1 MNNYKKKN
9 EKFLIILKGIAIGAA
24 NKVPGISGGLV
35 AFVLGIYEKFIH
47 SLQSFNFEGLK
58 LIKQGKFKLFFKHV
72 NGQFLGLLLF
82 GMIVSYFSVSRILD
96 YLIYNY
102 EIYVW
107 SLFFGLIIGSLL
119 YIYRRAESFKLET
132 FIWTLLG
139 FIFGLSLSIIT
150 PAAQNENLF
159 FVFICGIVSVVGMTL
174 PGLSGSF
181 ILMLMGNYV
190 LLLVDSVNALYITL
204 SNLFLGKFEIL
215 TDPYLCKMLK
225 ILLVFSFGSLVGL
238 ILFSNILKFVLKN
251 YRNKTLSIIMG
262 FIVGSL
268 SVVWPWKNKI
278 YNSNL
283 NGEFIIDSFNNNKQ
297 IIDYDHYL
305 PNLSTETYLGIVYI
319 LLGIIIVFILDS
331 SEETKK
337 SSL

>member
-1 MNNYKKKN
+1 MNIKIAVK
-9 EKFLIILKGIAIGAA
+9 EKLIIVLKGVALGVA

-35 AFVLGIYEKFIH
+35 AFVLGFYEEFID
-47 SLQSFNFEGLK
+47 SLQKFNVEGVK
-58 LIKQGKFKLFFKHV
+58 LIKQGEFKIFYRHI

-96 YLIYNY
+96 YLLNHY

-119 YIYRRAESFKLET
+119 FIYRRVESLKLET
-132 FIWTLLG
+132 FFWTLLG
-139 FIFGLSLSIIT
+139 FIFGLSLILIT
-150 PAAQNENLF
+150 PAGQNENLF

-174 PGLSGSF
+174 PGFSGSF

-238 ILFSNILKFVLKN
+238 ILFSNILKFVLKK
-251 YRNKTLSIIMG
+251 YKNKTLSTIMG
-262 FIVGSL
+262 FIAGSL
-268 SVVWPWKNKI
+268 AVVWPWKNKI
-278 YNSNL
+278 YKSNL
-283 NGEFIIDSFNNNKQ
+283 NGEFIIDSFNNKQ
-297 IIDYDHYL
+297 IIDYSHYL
-305 PNLSTETYLGIVYI
+305 PNLSIETYLGIVCI
-319 LLGIIIVFILDS
+319 LSGIIIVFIIDNT
-331 SEETKK
+331 EETIK

>member
-1 MNNYKKKN
+1 MNIKIAVK
-9 EKFLIILKGIAIGAA
+9 EKLIIVLKGVALGVA

-35 AFVLGIYEKFIH
+35 AFVLGFYEEFID
-47 SLQSFNFEGLK
+47 SLQKFNVEGVK
-58 LIKQGKFKLFFKHV
+58 LIKQGEFKIFYKHI

-82 GMIVSYFSVSRILD
+82 GMILSYFSVSRILD
-96 YLIYNY
+96 YLLNHY

-119 YIYRRAESFKLET
+119 FIYRRVESLKLET
-132 FIWTLLG
+132 FFWTLLG
-139 FIFGLSLSIIT
+139 FIFGLSLSLIT
-150 PAAQNENLF
+150 PAGQNENLF

-174 PGLSGSF
+174 PGFSGSF

-238 ILFSNILKFVLKN
+238 ILFSNILKFVLKK
-251 YRNKTLSIIMG
+251 YKNKTLSTIMG
-262 FIVGSL
+262 FIAGSL
-268 SVVWPWKNKI
+268 AVVWPWKNKI
-278 YNSNL
+278 YKSNL
-283 NGEFIIDSFNNNKQ
+283 NGEFIIDSFNNKQ
-297 IIDYDHYL
+297 IIDYSHYL
-305 PNLSTETYLGIVYI
+305 PNLSIETYLGIVCI
-319 LLGIIIVFILDS
+319 LSGIIIVFIIDNT
-331 SEETKK
+331 EETIK

>member
-1 MNNYKKKN
+1 MNIKIAVK
-9 EKFLIILKGIAIGAA
+9 EKLIIVLKGVALGVA

-35 AFVLGIYEKFIH
+35 AFVLGFYEEFID
-47 SLQSFNFEGLK
+47 SLQKFNVEGVK
-58 LIKQGKFKLFFKHV
+58 LIKQGEFKIFYRHI

-96 YLIYNY
+96 YLLNHY

-119 YIYRRAESFKLET
+119 FIYRRVESLKLET
-132 FIWTLLG
+132 FFWTLLG
-139 FIFGLSLSIIT
+139 FIFGLSLSLIT
-150 PAAQNENLF
+150 PAGQNENLF
-159 FVFICGIVSVVGMTL
+159 FVFICGIISVVGMIL
-174 PGLSGSF
+174 PGFSGSF

-238 ILFSNILKFVLKN
+238 ILFSNILKFVLKK
-251 YRNKTLSIIMG
+251 YKNKTLSTIMG
-262 FIVGSL
+262 FIAGSL
-268 SVVWPWKNKI
+268 AVVWPWKNKI
-278 YNSNL
+278 YKSNL
-283 NGEFIIDSFNNNKQ
+283 NGEFIIDSFNNKQ
-297 IIDYDHYL
+297 IIDYSHYL
-305 PNLSTETYLGIVYI
+305 PNLSIETYLGIVCI
-319 LLGIIIVFILDS
+319 LSGIIIVFIIDNT
-331 SEETKK
+331 EETIK

>member
-1 MNNYKKKN
+1 M
-9 EKFLIILKGIAIGAA
+9 GVA
-24 NKVPGISGGLV
+24 NKVPGVSGGLV
-35 AFVLGIYEKFIH
+35 AFVLGFYEEFID
-47 SLQSFNFEGLK
+47 SLQKFNVEGVN
-58 LIKQGKFKLFFKHV
+58 LIKQGEFKIFYKHI

-96 YLIYNY
+96 YLLNHY

-119 YIYRRAESFKLET
+119 FIYRRVESLKLET
-132 FIWTLLG
+132 FFWTLLG
-139 FIFGLSLSIIT
+139 FIFGLSLSLIT
-150 PAAQNENLF
+150 PAGQNENLF

-174 PGLSGSF
+174 PGFSGSF

-215 TDPYLCKMLK
+215 TDPYLCNMLK

-238 ILFSNILKFVLKN
+238 ILFSNILKFVLKK
-251 YRNKTLSIIMG
+251 YKNKTLSTIMG
-262 FIVGSL
+262 FTAGSL
-268 SVVWPWKNKI
+268 GVVWPWKNKI
-278 YNSNL
+278 YKSNL
-283 NGEFIIDSFNNNKQ
+283 NGEFIIDSFDNKQ
-297 IIDYDHYL
+297 IIDYNLYI
-305 PNLSTETYLGIVYI
+305 PNLSNETYLGIVCI
-319 LLGIIIVFILDS
+319 LLGIIIVFIIDN
-331 SEETKK
+331 SEKTTK

>member
-1 MNNYKKKN
+1 MNIKIAVK
-9 EKFLIILKGIAIGAA
+9 EKLIIVLKGVALGVA

-35 AFVLGIYEKFIH
+35 AFVLGFYEEFID
-47 SLQSFNFEGLK
+47 SLQKFNVEGVK
-58 LIKQGKFKLFFKHV
+58 LIKQGEFKIFYRHI

-96 YLIYNY
+96 YLLNHY

-119 YIYRRAESFKLET
+119 FIYRRVESLKLET
-132 FIWTLLG
+132 FFWTLLG
-139 FIFGLSLSIIT
+139 FIFGLSLSLIT
-150 PAAQNENLF
+150 PAGQNENLF

-174 PGLSGSF
+174 PGFSGSF

-204 SNLFLGKFEIL
+204 SNLFIGKFEIL

-238 ILFSNILKFVLKN
+238 ILFSNILKFVLKK
-251 YRNKTLSIIMG
+251 YKNKTLSTIMG
-262 FIVGSL
+262 FIAGSL
-268 SVVWPWKNKI
+268 AVVWPWKNKI
-278 YNSNL
+278 YKSNL
-283 NGEFIIDSFNNNKQ
+283 NGEFIIDSFNNKQ
-297 IIDYDHYL
+297 IIDYSHYL
-305 PNLSTETYLGIVYI
+305 PNLSIETYLGIVCI
-319 LLGIIIVFILDS
+319 LSGIIIVFIIDNT
-331 SEETKK
+331 EETIK

>member
-1 MNNYKKKN
+1 MNIKIAIK
-9 EKFLIILKGIAIGAA
+9 EKLIIVLKGVAVGVA
-24 NKVPGISGGLV
+24 NKVPGVSGGLV
-35 AFVLGIYEKFIH
+35 AFVLGFYEEFID
-47 SLQSFNFEGLK
+47 SLQKFNIEGVN
-58 LIKQGKFKLFFKHV
+58 LIKQGEFKIFYKHI

-82 GMIVSYFSVSRILD
+82 GMILSYFSVSRILD
-96 YLIYNY
+96 YLLNHY

-119 YIYRRAESFKLET
+119 FIYRRVESLKLET
-132 FIWTLLG
+132 FFWTLLG
-139 FIFGLSLSIIT
+139 FIFGLILSLVT
-150 PAAQNENLF
+150 PAGQNENLF

-174 PGLSGSF
+174 PGFSGSF
-181 ILMLMGNYV
+181 ILILMGNYV

-238 ILFSNILKFVLKN
+238 ILFSNILKFVLKK
-251 YRNKTLSIIMG
+251 YKNKTLSIIMG
-262 FIVGSL
+262 FIAGSL
-268 SVVWPWKNKI
+268 GVVWPWKNKI
-278 YNSNL
+278 YKSNP
-283 NGEFIIDSFNNNKQ
+283 NGEFIIDSFNNKQ
-297 IIDYDHYL
+297 IIDYNHYL

-319 LLGIIIVFILDS
+319 LLGIIIVFIIDN

>member
-1 MNNYKKKN
+1 LNIKISIK
-9 EKFLIILKGIAIGAA
+9 EKLLIVLKGVAMGVA
-24 NKVPGISGGLV
+24 NKVPGVSGGLV
-35 AFVLGIYEKFIH
+35 AFVLGFYEKFIH
-47 SLQSFNFEGLK
+47 SLQKFNVEGLK
-58 LIKQGKFKLFFKHV
+58 LIKQGKFKIFFKHI

-96 YLIYNY
+96 YLINHY

-119 YIYRRAESFKLET
+119 FIYRRVESFKLET
-132 FIWTLLG
+132 FFWTLLG

-150 PAAQNENLF
+150 PAGQNENLL
-159 FVFICGIVSVVGMTL
+159 FVFICGIVSVIGMTL
-174 PGLSGSF
+174 PGFSGSF

-204 SNLFLGKFEIL
+204 SNLFIGKLEIL

-238 ILFSNILKFVLKN
+238 ILFSNILKFVLKK
-251 YRNKTLSIIMG
+251 YKNKTLSIIMG
-262 FIVGSL
+262 FIAGSL
-268 SVVWPWKNKI
+268 GVVWPWKNKI
-278 YNSNL
+278 YKSNP
-283 NGEFIIDSFNNNKQ
+283 NGEFIIDSFNNKQ
-297 IIDYDHYL
+297 IIDYNHYL

-319 LLGIIIVFILDS
+319 LLGIIIVFIIDN

>member
-1 MNNYKKKN
+1 LNIKISIK
-9 EKFLIILKGIAIGAA
+9 EKLLIVLKGVAMGVA
-24 NKVPGISGGLV
+24 NKVPGVSGGLV
-35 AFVLGIYEKFIH
+35 AFVLGFYEKFIH
-47 SLQSFNFEGLK
+47 SLQKFNVEGLK
-58 LIKQGKFKLFFKHV
+58 LIKQGKFKIFFKHI

-96 YLIYNY
+96 YLINHY

-119 YIYRRAESFKLET
+119 FIYRRVESFKLET
-132 FIWTLLG
+132 FFWTLLG

-150 PAAQNENLF
+150 PAGQNENLL
-159 FVFICGIVSVVGMTL
+159 FVFICGIVSVIGMTL
-174 PGLSGSF
+174 PGFSGSF

-204 SNLFLGKFEIL
+204 SNLFIGKFEIL

-238 ILFSNILKFVLKN
+238 ILFSNILKFVLKK
-251 YRNKTLSIIMG
+251 YKNKTLSIIMG
-262 FIVGSL
+262 FIAGSL
-268 SVVWPWKNKI
+268 GVVWPWKNKI
-278 YNSNL
+278 YKSNP
-283 NGEFIIDSFNNNKQ
+283 NGEFIIDSFNNKQ
-297 IIDYDHYL
+297 IIDYSHYL

-319 LLGIIIVFILDS
+319 LLGIIIVFIIDN

>member
-1 MNNYKKKN
+1 MNIKIAVK
-9 EKFLIILKGIAIGAA
+9 EKLIIVLKGVALGVA

-35 AFVLGIYEKFIH
+35 AFVLGFYEEFID
-47 SLQSFNFEGLK
+47 SLQKFNVEGLK
-58 LIKQGKFKLFFKHV
+58 LIKQGKFKIFYKHI

-82 GMIVSYFSVSRILD
+82 GMILSYFSVSRILD
-96 YLIYNY
+96 YLLNHY

-119 YIYRRAESFKLET
+119 FIYRRVESLKLET
-132 FIWTLLG
+132 FFWTLLG
-139 FIFGLSLSIIT
+139 FIFGLSLSLIT
-150 PAAQNENLF
+150 PAGQNENLF

-174 PGLSGSF
+174 PGFSGSF

-238 ILFSNILKFVLKN
+238 ILFSNILKFVLKK
-251 YRNKTLSIIMG
+251 YKNKTLSTIMG
-262 FIVGSL
+262 FIAGSL
-268 SVVWPWKNKI
+268 AVVWPWKNKI
-278 YNSNL
+278 YKSNL
-283 NGEFIIDSFNNNKQ
+283 NGEFIIDSFNNKQ
-297 IIDYDHYL
+297 IIDYSHYL
-305 PNLSTETYLGIVYI
+305 PNLSIETYLGIVCI
-319 LLGIIIVFILDS
+319 LSGIIIVFIIDNT
-331 SEETKK
+331 EETIK

>member
-1 MNNYKKKN
+1 MNIKIAIK
-9 EKFLIILKGIAIGAA
+9 EKLIIVLKGVAVGVA
-24 NKVPGISGGLV
+24 NKVPGVSGGLV
-35 AFVLGIYEKFIH
+35 AFVLGFYEEFID
-47 SLQSFNFEGLK
+47 SLQKFNVEGVK
-58 LIKQGKFKLFFKHV
+58 LIKQGEFKIFYKHI

-96 YLIYNY
+96 YLLNHY

-119 YIYRRAESFKLET
+119 FIYRRVESLKLET
-132 FIWTLLG
+132 FFWTLLG
-139 FIFGLSLSIIT
+139 FIFGLSLSLIT
-150 PAAQNENLF
+150 PAGQNENLF

-174 PGLSGSF
+174 PGFSGSF

-215 TDPYLCKMLK
+215 TDPYLCNMLK

-238 ILFSNILKFVLKN
+238 ILFSNILKFVLKK
-251 YRNKTLSIIMG
+251 YKNKTLSTIMG
-262 FIVGSL
+262 FIAGSL
-268 SVVWPWKNKI
+268 GVVWPWKNKI
-278 YNSNL
+278 YKSNL
-283 NGEFIIDSFNNNKQ
+283 NGEFIIDSFNNKQ
-297 IIDYDHYL
+297 IIDYNLYI
-305 PNLSTETYLGIVYI
+305 PNLSNETYLGIVCI
-319 LLGIIIVFILDS
+319 LLGIIIVFIIDN
-331 SEETKK
+331 SEETIK

>member
-1 MNNYKKKN
+1 M
-9 EKFLIILKGIAIGAA
+9 GVA
-24 NKVPGISGGLV
+24 NKVPGVSGGLV
-35 AFVLGIYEKFIH
+35 AFVLGFYEEFID
-47 SLQSFNFEGLK
+47 SLQKFNVEGLN
-58 LIKQGKFKLFFKHV
+58 LIKQGEFKIFYKHI

-96 YLIYNY
+96 YLLNHY

-119 YIYRRAESFKLET
+119 FIYRRVGSLKLET
-132 FIWTLLG
+132 FFWTLLG
-139 FIFGLSLSIIT
+139 FIFGLSLSLIT
-150 PAAQNENLF
+150 PAGQNENLF

-174 PGLSGSF
+174 PGFSGSF

-190 LLLVDSVNALYITL
+190 LLLVDSVNALFVTL

-238 ILFSNILKFVLKN
+238 ILFSNILKFVLKK
-251 YRNKTLSIIMG
+251 YKNKTLSSIMG
-262 FIVGSL
+262 FITGSL
-268 SVVWPWKNKI
+268 GVVWPWKNKI
-278 YNSNL
+278 YKSNL
-283 NGEFIIDSFNNNKQ
+283 NGEFIIDSFNNKQ
-297 IIDYDHYL
+297 IIDYNLYI
-305 PNLSTETYLGIVYI
+305 PNLITETYLGILFI
-319 LLGIIIVFILDS
+319 FLGIIIVFIIDN
-331 SEETKK
+331 SEETIK

>member
-1 MNNYKKKN
+1 MNIKIAVK
-9 EKFLIILKGIAIGAA
+9 EKLIIVLKGVALGVA

-35 AFVLGIYEKFIH
+35 AFVLGFYEEFID
-47 SLQSFNFEGLK
+47 SLQKFNVEGLK
-58 LIKQGKFKLFFKHV
+58 LIKKGEFKIFYRHI

-96 YLIYNY
+96 YLLNHY

-119 YIYRRAESFKLET
+119 FIYRRVESLKLET
-132 FIWTLLG
+132 FFWTLLG
-139 FIFGLSLSIIT
+139 FIFGLSLSLIT
-150 PAAQNENLF
+150 PAGQNENLF

-174 PGLSGSF
+174 PGFSGSF

-238 ILFSNILKFVLKN
+238 ILFSNILKFVLKK
-251 YRNKTLSIIMG
+251 YKNKTLSTIMG
-262 FIVGSL
+262 FIAGSL
-268 SVVWPWKNKI
+268 AVVWPWKNKI
-278 YNSNL
+278 YKSNL
-283 NGEFIIDSFNNNKQ
+283 NGEFIIDSFNNKQ
-297 IIDYDHYL
+297 IIDYSHYL
-305 PNLSTETYLGIVYI
+305 PNLSIETYLGIVCI
-319 LLGIIIVFILDS
+319 LSGIIIVFIIDNT
-331 SEETKK
+331 EETIK

>member
-1 MNNYKKKN
+1 MNIKIAVK
-9 EKFLIILKGIAIGAA
+9 EKLIIVLKGVALGVA

-35 AFVLGIYEKFIH
+35 AFVLGFYEEFID
-47 SLQSFNFEGLK
+47 SLQKFNVEGVK
-58 LIKQGKFKLFFKHV
+58 LIKQGEFKIFYRHI

-96 YLIYNY
+96 YLLNHY

-119 YIYRRAESFKLET
+119 FIYRRVESLKLET
-132 FIWTLLG
+132 FFWTLLG
-139 FIFGLSLSIIT
+139 FIFGLSLSLIT
-150 PAAQNENLF
+150 PAGQNENLF

-174 PGLSGSF
+174 PGFSGSF

-238 ILFSNILKFVLKN
+238 ILFSNILKFVLKK
-251 YRNKTLSIIMG
+251 YKNKTLSTIMG
-262 FIVGSL
+262 FIAGSL
-268 SVVWPWKNKI
+268 AVVWPWKNKI
-278 YNSNL
+278 YKSNL
-283 NGEFIIDSFNNNKQ
+283 NGEFIIDSFNNKQ
-297 IIDYDHYL
+297 IIDYNLYI
-305 PNLSTETYLGIVYI
+305 PNLSNETYLGIVCI
-319 LLGIIIVFILDS
+319 LLGIIIVFIIDN
-331 SEETKK
+331 SEKTTK

>member
-1 MNNYKKKN
+1 LNIKIAIK
-9 EKFLIILKGIAIGAA
+9 EKLIIVLKGVALGVA

-35 AFVLGIYEKFIH
+35 AFVLGFYEEFID
-47 SLQSFNFEGLK
+47 SLQKFNVEGVK
-58 LIKQGKFKLFFKHV
+58 LIKQGEFKIFYRHI

-96 YLIYNY
+96 YLLNHY

-119 YIYRRAESFKLET
+119 FIYRRVESLKLET
-132 FIWTLLG
+132 FFWTLLG
-139 FIFGLSLSIIT
+139 FIFGLSLSLIT
-150 PAAQNENLF
+150 PAGQNENLF
-159 FVFICGIVSVVGMTL
+159 FVFICGLVSVVGMTL
-174 PGLSGSF
+174 PGFSGSF

-238 ILFSNILKFVLKN
+238 ILFSNILKFVLKK
-251 YRNKTLSIIMG
+251 YKNKTLSTIMG
-262 FIVGSL
+262 FIAGSL
-268 SVVWPWKNKI
+268 AVVWPWKNKI
-278 YNSNL
+278 YKSNL
-283 NGEFIIDSFNNNKQ
+283 NGEFIIDSFNNKQ
-297 IIDYDHYL
+297 IIDYSHYL
-305 PNLSTETYLGIVYI
+305 PNLSIETYLGIVCI
-319 LLGIIIVFILDS
+319 LSGIIIVFIIDNT
-331 SEETKK
+331 EETIK

>member
-1 MNNYKKKN
+1 MNIKIAIK
-9 EKFLIILKGIAIGAA
+9 EKLIIVLKGVAVGVA
-24 NKVPGISGGLV
+24 NKVPGVSGGLV
-35 AFVLGIYEKFIH
+35 AFVLGFYEEFID
-47 SLQSFNFEGLK
+47 SLQKFNVKGVN
-58 LIKQGKFKLFFKHV
+58 LIKQGEFKIFYKHI

-96 YLIYNY
+96 YLLNHY

-119 YIYRRAESFKLET
+119 FIYRRVESLKLET
-132 FIWTLLG
+132 FFWTLLG
-139 FIFGLSLSIIT
+139 FIFGLSLSLIT
-150 PAAQNENLF
+150 PAGQNENLF

-174 PGLSGSF
+174 PGFSGSF

-215 TDPYLCKMLK
+215 TDPYLCNMLK

-238 ILFSNILKFVLKN
+238 ILFSNILKFVLKK
-251 YRNKTLSIIMG
+251 YKNKTLSTIMG
-262 FIVGSL
+262 FIAGSL
-268 SVVWPWKNKI
+268 GVVWPWKNKI
-278 YNSNL
+278 YKSNL
-283 NGEFIIDSFNNNKQ
+283 NGEFIIDSFNNKQ
-297 IIDYDHYL
+297 IIDYNLYI
-305 PNLSTETYLGIVYI
+305 PNLSNETYLGIVCI
-319 LLGIIIVFILDS
+319 LLGIIIVFIIDN
-331 SEETKK
+331 SEETIK

>member
-1 MNNYKKKN
+1 MNIKIAVK
-9 EKFLIILKGIAIGAA
+9 EKLIIVLKGVALGVA

-35 AFVLGIYEKFIH
+35 AFVLGFYEEFID
-47 SLQSFNFEGLK
+47 SLQKFNVEGVK
-58 LIKQGKFKLFFKHV
+58 LIKQGEFKIFYRHI

-96 YLIYNY
+96 YLLNHY

-119 YIYRRAESFKLET
+119 FIYRRVESLKLET
-132 FIWTLLG
+132 FFWTLLG
-139 FIFGLSLSIIT
+139 FIFGLSLSLIT
-150 PAAQNENLF
+150 PAGQNENLF

-174 PGLSGSF
+174 PGFSGSF

-238 ILFSNILKFVLKN
+238 ILFSNILKFVLKK
-251 YRNKTLSIIMG
+251 YKNKTLSTIMG
-262 FIVGSL
+262 FIAGSL
-268 SVVWPWKNKI
+268 AVVWPWKNKI
-278 YNSNL
+278 YKSNL
-283 NGEFIIDSFNNNKQ
+283 NGEFIIDSFNNKQ
-297 IIDYDHYL
+297 IIDYSHYL
-305 PNLSTETYLGIVYI
+305 PNLSIETYLGIVCI
-319 LLGIIIVFILDS
+319 LSGIIIVFIIDN
-331 SEETKK
+331 SEETIK

>member
-1 MNNYKKKN
+1 LNIKIAIK
-9 EKFLIILKGIAIGAA
+9 EKLIIVLKGVAVGVA
-24 NKVPGISGGLV
+24 NKVPGVSGGLV
-35 AFVLGIYEKFIH
+35 AFVLGFYEEFID
-47 SLQSFNFEGLK
+47 SLQKFNIEGVN
-58 LIKQGKFKLFFKHV
+58 LIKQGEFKIFYKHI

-82 GMIVSYFSVSRILD
+82 GMILSYFSVSRILD
-96 YLIYNY
+96 YLLNHY

-119 YIYRRAESFKLET
+119 FIYRRVESLKLET
-132 FIWTLLG
+132 FFWTLLG
-139 FIFGLSLSIIT
+139 FIFGLSLILIT
-150 PAAQNENLF
+150 PAGQNENLF

-174 PGLSGSF
+174 PGFSGSF

-238 ILFSNILKFVLKN
+238 ILFSNILKFVLKK
-251 YRNKTLSIIMG
+251 YKNKTLSTIMG
-262 FIVGSL
+262 FIAGSL
-268 SVVWPWKNKI
+268 AVVWPWKNKI
-278 YNSNL
+278 YKSNL
-283 NGEFIIDSFNNNKQ
+283 NGEFIIDSFNNKQ
-297 IIDYDHYL
+297 IIDYSHYL
-305 PNLSTETYLGIVYI
+305 PNLSIETYLGIVCI
-319 LLGIIIVFILDS
+319 LSGIIIVFIIDNT
-331 SEETKK
+331 EETIK

>member
-1 MNNYKKKN
+1 MNIKIAIK
-9 EKFLIILKGIAIGAA
+9 EKLIIVLKGVALGVA

-35 AFVLGIYEKFIH
+35 AFVLGFYEEFID
-47 SLQSFNFEGLK
+47 SLQKFNVEGVK
-58 LIKQGKFKLFFKHV
+58 LIKQGEFKIFYRHI

-96 YLIYNY
+96 YLLNHY

-119 YIYRRAESFKLET
+119 FIYRRVESFKLET
-132 FIWTLLG
+132 FFWTLLG
-139 FIFGLSLSIIT
+139 FIFGLSLSLIT
-150 PAAQNENLF
+150 PAGQNENLF

-174 PGLSGSF
+174 PGFSGSF

-238 ILFSNILKFVLKN
+238 ILFSNILKFVLKK
-251 YRNKTLSIIMG
+251 YKNKTLSTIMG
-262 FIVGSL
+262 FIAGSL
-268 SVVWPWKNKI
+268 AVVWPWKNKI
-278 YNSNL
+278 YKSNL
-283 NGEFIIDSFNNNKQ
+283 NGEFIIDSFNNKQ
-297 IIDYDHYL
+297 IIDYSHYL
-305 PNLSTETYLGIVYI
+305 PNLSIETYLGIVCI
-319 LLGIIIVFILDS
+319 LSGIIIVFIIDNT
-331 SEETKK
+331 EETIK

>member
-1 MNNYKKKN
+1 LNIKIAVK
-9 EKFLIILKGIAIGAA
+9 EKLIIVLKGVALGVA

-35 AFVLGIYEKFIH
+35 AFVLGFYEEFID
-47 SLQSFNFEGLK
+47 SLQKFNVEGVK
-58 LIKQGKFKLFFKHV
+58 LIKQGEFKIFYRHI

-96 YLIYNY
+96 YLLNHY

-119 YIYRRAESFKLET
+119 FIYRRVESLKLET
-132 FIWTLLG
+132 FFWTLLG
-139 FIFGLSLSIIT
+139 FIFGLSLSLIT
-150 PAAQNENLF
+150 PAGQNENLF

-174 PGLSGSF
+174 PGFSGSF

-190 LLLVDSVNALYITL
+190 LLLVDSVNALFVTL

-238 ILFSNILKFVLKN
+238 ILFSNILKFVLKK
-251 YRNKTLSIIMG
+251 YKNKTLSTIMG
-262 FIVGSL
+262 FIAGSL
-268 SVVWPWKNKI
+268 AVVWPWKNKI
-278 YNSNL
+278 YKSNL
-283 NGEFIIDSFNNNKQ
+283 NGEFIIDSFNNKQ
-297 IIDYDHYL
+297 IIDYSHYL
-305 PNLSTETYLGIVYI
+305 PNLSIETYLGIVCI
-319 LLGIIIVFILDS
+319 LSGIIIVFIIDNT
-331 SEETKK
+331 EETIK

>member
-1 MNNYKKKN
+1 MNIKIAIK
-9 EKFLIILKGIAIGAA
+9 EKLIIVLKGVAVGVA
-24 NKVPGISGGLV
+24 NKVPGVSGGLV
-35 AFVLGIYEKFIH
+35 AFVLGFYEEFID
-47 SLQSFNFEGLK
+47 SLQKFNVEGIN
-58 LIKQGKFKLFFKHV
+58 LIKKGEFKIFYKHI

-96 YLIYNY
+96 YLLNHY

-119 YIYRRAESFKLET
+119 FIYRRVESFKLET
-132 FIWTLLG
+132 LFWTLLG
-139 FIFGLSLSIIT
+139 FVFGLSLNIIT
-150 PAAQNENLF
+150 PAGQNENLF

-174 PGLSGSF
+174 PGFSGSF

-251 YRNKTLSIIMG
+251 YKNKTLSIIMG
-262 FIVGSL
+262 FIAGSL
-268 SVVWPWKNKI
+268 GVVWPWKNKI
-278 YNSNL
+278 YKSNL
-283 NGEFIIDSFNNNKQ
+283 NGEFIIDSFNNKQ

>member
-1 MNNYKKKN
+1 MNIKIAVK
-9 EKFLIILKGIAIGAA
+9 EKLIIVLKGVALGVA

-35 AFVLGIYEKFIH
+35 AFILGFYEEFID
-47 SLQSFNFEGLK
+47 SLQKFNVEGVK
-58 LIKQGKFKLFFKHV
+58 LIKQGEFKIFYRHI

-96 YLIYNY
+96 YLLNHY

-119 YIYRRAESFKLET
+119 FIYRRVESLKLET
-132 FIWTLLG
+132 FFWTLLG
-139 FIFGLSLSIIT
+139 FIFGLSLSLIT
-150 PAAQNENLF
+150 PAGQNENLF

-174 PGLSGSF
+174 PGFSGSF

-238 ILFSNILKFVLKN
+238 ILFSNILKFVLKK
-251 YRNKTLSIIMG
+251 YKNKTLSTIMG
-262 FIVGSL
+262 FIAGSL
-268 SVVWPWKNKI
+268 AVVWPWKNKI
-278 YNSNL
+278 YKSNL
-283 NGEFIIDSFNNNKQ
+283 NGEFIIDSFNNKQ
-297 IIDYDHYL
+297 IIDYSHYL
-305 PNLSTETYLGIVYI
+305 PNLSIETYLGIVCI
-319 LLGIIIVFILDS
+319 LSGIIIVFIIDNT
-331 SEETKK
+331 EETIK

>member
-1 MNNYKKKN
+1 MNIKIEIK
-9 EKFLIILKGIAIGAA
+9 EKLIIVLKGVAVGVA
-24 NKVPGISGGLV
+24 NKVPGVSGGLV
-35 AFVLGIYEKFIH
+35 AFVLGFYEEFID
-47 SLQSFNFEGLK
+47 SLQKFNVEGVN
-58 LIKQGKFKLFFKHV
+58 LIKQGEFKIFYKHI

-174 PGLSGSF
+174 PGFSGSF

-190 LLLVDSVNALYITL
+190 LLLVDSVNALFVTL

-238 ILFSNILKFVLKN
+238 ILFSNILKFVLKK
-251 YRNKTLSIIMG
+251 YKNKTLSTIMG
-262 FIVGSL
+262 FITGSL
-268 SVVWPWKNKI
+268 GVVWPWKNKI
-278 YNSNL
+278 YKSNL
-283 NGEFIIDSFNNNKQ
+283 NGEFIIDSFNNKQ
-297 IIDYDHYL
+297 IIDYNLYI
-305 PNLSTETYLGIVYI
+305 PNLSTETYLGILCI
-319 LLGIIIVFILDS
+319 FLGIIIVFIIDN
-331 SEETKK
+331 SEETIK

>member
-1 MNNYKKKN
+1 MNIKIAVK
-9 EKFLIILKGIAIGAA
+9 EKLIIVLKGVALGVA

-35 AFVLGIYEKFIH
+35 AFVLGFYEEFID
-47 SLQSFNFEGLK
+47 SLQKFNVEGVK
-58 LIKQGKFKLFFKHV
+58 LIKQGEFKIFYKHI

-82 GMIVSYFSVSRILD
+82 GMILSYFSVSRILD
-96 YLIYNY
+96 YLLNHY

-119 YIYRRAESFKLET
+119 FIYRRVESLKLET
-132 FIWTLLG
+132 FFWTLLG
-139 FIFGLSLSIIT
+139 FIFGLSLSLIT
-150 PAAQNENLF
+150 PAGQNENLF

-174 PGLSGSF
+174 PGFSGSF

-190 LLLVDSVNALYITL
+190 LLLVDSVNALYTTL

-238 ILFSNILKFVLKN
+238 ILFSNILKFVLKK
-251 YRNKTLSIIMG
+251 YKNKTLSTIMG
-262 FIVGSL
+262 FIAGSL
-268 SVVWPWKNKI
+268 AVVWPWKNKI
-278 YNSNL
+278 YKSNL
-283 NGEFIIDSFNNNKQ
+283 NGEFIIDSFNNKQ
-297 IIDYDHYL
+297 IIDYSHYL
-305 PNLSTETYLGIVYI
+305 PNLSIETYLGIVCI
-319 LLGIIIVFILDS
+319 LSGIIIVFIIDNT
-331 SEETKK
+331 EETIK

>member
-1 MNNYKKKN
+1 MNIKIEIK
-9 EKFLIILKGIAIGAA
+9 EKLIIVLKGVAVGVA
-24 NKVPGISGGLV
+24 NKVPGVSGGLV
-35 AFVLGIYEKFIH
+35 AFVLGFYEEFID
-47 SLQSFNFEGLK
+47 SLQKFNLEGVN
-58 LIKQGKFKLFFKHV
+58 LIKQGEFKIFYKHI

-96 YLIYNY
+96 YLLNHY

-119 YIYRRAESFKLET
+119 FIYRRVESLKLET
-132 FIWTLLG
+132 FFWTLLG
-139 FIFGLSLSIIT
+139 FIFGLSLSLIT
-150 PAAQNENLF
+150 PAGQNENLF

-174 PGLSGSF
+174 PGFSGSF

-190 LLLVDSVNALYITL
+190 LLLVDSVNALFVTL

-238 ILFSNILKFVLKN
+238 ILFSNILKFVLKK
-251 YRNKTLSIIMG
+251 YKNKTLSTIMG
-262 FIVGSL
+262 FITGSL
-268 SVVWPWKNKI
+268 GVVWPWKNKI
-278 YNSNL
+278 YKSNL
-283 NGEFIIDSFNNNKQ
+283 NGEFIIDSFNNKQ
-297 IIDYDHYL
+297 IIDYNLYI
-305 PNLSTETYLGIVYI
+305 PNLSNETYLGIVCI
-319 LLGIIIVFILDS
+319 LLGIIIVFIIDN
-331 SEETKK
+331 SEETIK